1 MAKILFF
8 ATVALAV
15 LACVTSQDVKPLD
28 AAGPGDVPNCAK
40 APAAM
45 RVVCEAYG
53 HKSDICTMA
62 KDHYSRACR
71 LGDGGDGAGS
81 ASAKDGLKEMMTPIL
96 EQCQRDYEA
105 AKSQCRV
112 KVALTYRYY
121 KSQSKKPKTVKA
133 APKVVKV
140 AAKPKGSG
148 SGKSALEKKA
158 QEPHTSPSKSSE
170 ELADSIY
177 LSPVLLLLN
186 QA

>member
-1 MAKILFF
+1 MGIHKNDEDFLCHRSPGG
-8 ATVALAV
+8 
-15 LACVTSQDVKPLD
+15 ACVCYLQEVKPLD

-81 ASAKDGLKEMMTPIL
+81 ASAKDGLKEMMTPVL

-121 KSQSKKPKTVKA
+121 KSQKNKP
-133 APKVVKV
+133 APTP
-140 AAKPKGSG
+140 APPPPPPKPKGSG
-148 SGKSALEKKA
+148 SGKG
-158 QEPHTSPSKSSE
+158 SE

-177 LSPVLLLLN
+177 AQPLLMLLN
-186 QA
+186 QQR